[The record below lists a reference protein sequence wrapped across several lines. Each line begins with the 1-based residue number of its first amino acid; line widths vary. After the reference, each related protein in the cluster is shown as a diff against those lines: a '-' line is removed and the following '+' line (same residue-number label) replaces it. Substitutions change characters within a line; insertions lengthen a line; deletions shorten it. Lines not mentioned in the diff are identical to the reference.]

1 MSSVLAA
8 LVPWLVPLV
17 LGAPLPPAPSSEAA
31 SEAIADRADDEATD
45 RAVDDEIT
53 VTASGLETPLG
64 ETPSAV
70 TTLGEEALDASGAVA
85 LDDTLRRVPGFT
97 LFRRSGSRSANPTT
111 QGASLRGIG
120 GSAASRALV
129 LADGVPL
136 NDPFGG
142 WVSWGRVPRAAIER
156 VEVLRGGASDL
167 YGSAALAGVVHVL
180 RRDPAEPAV
189 EVEASAGELGTESA
203 SAWASGRS
211 GRWAGA
217 VAADV
222 LATDGYIPV
231 ARDERGTVDAP
242 AGVEYAAVEATAA
255 WEAEPG
261 TRGALGADRVFLR
274 GSWYDED
281 RTNGTAL
288 ETNATRIGRL
298 TLGADGAAAGGTYT
312 LRLWAGDQDFHQ
324 IFSAVAA
331 DRNDER
337 KVREQDVPSETV
349 GGRLRFVR
357 SLETHTL
364 VSGVDV
370 RRVEGVS
377 DETVFLPSGELPLA
391 SGGEQLLAGLF
402 VEDLVRISGRLSGQ
416 LALRYDRWSNR
427 EGFRRAG
434 GGDPERFPNR
444 TEEAWSP
451 RLALHF
457 RATEDWSLTG
467 SAYRSFRAPTLNELY
482 RGFRVGDV
490 VTDPNEELSAERLTG
505 AELGAIWTPGERE
518 PNAEPGSDRWRVRGT
533 LFWME
538 LEDAVANVTRETTP
552 ELILRQ
558 RQNLGRVRSRGV
570 EIEASGSLGG
580 TLTLDAAYLWAD
592 SEVARFP
599 ADPTLEGRRTPQ
611 VPEHQASLRLGWTAP
626 FGLRVALQGRWA
638 GDAYDDDR
646 NRFPLGELTVVDL
659 RIARP
664 IALPGT
670 APGGDRLELFLAAE
684 NLLDDEYT
692 VGRTPVTT
700 VGSPRLALIG
710 LRYRLGR

>member
-17 LGAPLPPAPSSEAA
+17 LGATLPPTPPSEAPSEALA
-31 SEAIADRADDEATD
+31 EKTDDEATGG
-45 RAVDDEIT
+45 AVDDEIT

-70 TTLGEEALDASGAVA
+70 TTLGEETLDASGAVA
-85 LDDTLRRVPGFT
+85 LDDTLRQVPGFT
-97 LFRRSGSRSANPTT
+97 LFRRSGSRAANPTT

-142 WVSWGRVPRAAIER
+142 WVYWGRVPRAAIER

-180 RRDPAEPAV
+180 RRDPTEPAL
-189 EVEASAGELGTESA
+189 EVEASAGELDTQSA
-203 SAWASGRS
+203 TAWASGRH

-217 VAADV
+217 VAADG
-222 LATDGYIPV
+222 LSTGGYVPV
-231 ARDERGTVDAP
+231 ARDERGAVDAP
-242 AGVEYAAVEATAA
+242 AGVEHAAVEATAA
-255 WEAEPG
+255 WQAGPDG
-261 TRGALGADRVFLR
+261 PSPLGADRIFLR

-281 RTNGTAL
+281 RTNGTEL
-288 ETNATRIGRL
+288 ETNDTRIGRW
-298 TLGADGAAAGGTYT
+298 TVGADGAAAGGRYT
-312 LRLWAGDQDFHQ
+312 VRLWAGDQDFHQ

-331 DRNDER
+331 GRDTER
-337 KVREQDVPSETV
+337 KVREQHVPSETV

-364 VSGVDV
+364 VSGLDL

-377 DETVFLPSGELPLA
+377 DETVFLPFGELPLA

-402 VEDLVRISGRLSGQ
+402 VEDLVRISERLSAQ
-416 LALRYDRWSNR
+416 LALRYDRWSNE

-434 GGDPERFPNR
+434 DGRPERFPDR

-451 RLALHF
+451 RLALHL

-490 VTDPNEELSAERLTG
+490 VTDPNEDLTAERLTG
-505 AELGAIWTPGERE
+505 AELGAVWTPGDRE
-518 PNAEPGSDRWRVRGT
+518 SSAGGWRVRGT

-538 LEDAVANVTRETTP
+538 LEDAIANVTLGTTP

-558 RQNLGRVRSRGV
+558 RQNLGRTLSRGV
-570 EIEASGSLGG
+570 ELEASGRFGSSWRV
-580 TLTLDAAYLWAD
+580 DAGYLWAD
-592 SEVARFP
+592 SEVTHFP

-611 VPEHQASLRLGWTAP
+611 VPEHQASLRLAWTAP
-626 FGLRVALQGRWA
+626 SDLRVALQGRWA

-646 NRFPLGELTVVDL
+646 NRFPLGEQTVVDL

-664 IALPGT
+664 IDLPGT
-670 APGGDRLELFLAAE
+670 DPGGDRLKIFVAAE

-700 VGSPRLALIG
+700 VGSPRLARIG